1 MLSIFEKLDAVK
13 INSMELI
20 SDDDKQFC
28 KQEFSKYN
36 THLKV
41 LQKLF
46 TDAEAT
52 LQNNKEIFSTHCD
65 NDYLRFSSVEKLT
78 EPITQLIQSFHRIFT
93 ANIECY
99 FKNRYNLVFDTYY
112 YKESNSTYALT
123 VEEIVDNII
132 EQSGT
137 DLRTSGKQ
145 QIISRFQ
152 ECFQYSRYF
161 PTLKNNKIQ
170 FPDFY
175 WLGYGSSPSLDYS
188 DKKIPVLLDALSLF
202 LFDSNKRPES
212 FDEWLRQWKDCFDFN
227 MSYTLHENLTL
238 RFFKNRRIDVAFPSV
253 ENAEKFWQFFELGE
267 LTQTK

>member
-13 INSMELI
+13 INCMELI
-20 SDDDKQFC
+20 AEEDKQFC
-28 KQEFSKYN
+28 DKEFKAYQ
-36 THLKV
+36 THLSV
-41 LQKLF
+41 LQKMYVDILS
-46 TDAEAT
+46 TIHSHENKIINP
-52 LQNNKEIFSTHCD
+52 QNP
-65 NDYLRFSSVEKLT
+65 YLNLYSFDKVKD
-78 EPITQLIQSFHRIFT
+78 PIIEMIQTFHRIFT
-93 ANIECY
+93 ANIEGY

-112 YKESNSTYALT
+112 YKESNSTYTLT

-137 DLRTSGKQ
+137 DLRASGKQ

-175 WLGYGSSPSLDYS
+175 WLGYGSTPSLDYS

-212 FDEWLRQWKDCFDFN
+212 FDELLRQWKDEFDFN
-227 MSYTLHENLTL
+227 QSYTLEGNLTL
-238 RFFKNRRIDVAFPSV
+238 RFFKNRRIDVAFTSL
-253 ENAEKFWQFFELGE
+253 ESAEKFWQFFELGE